1 MFSRKVLIAV
11 FILAAVLTLGAFAL
25 QTGADETSGCVD
37 CHTNPAVMKAMVVV
51 PKLGGGEGEG

>member
-11 FILAAVLTLGAFAL
+11 FILASVLALGAFAL
-25 QTGADETSGCVD
+25 QTGADETSSCVD
-37 CHTNPAVMKAMVVV
+37 CHTNPSVMKAMVVV